1 MKENS
6 EEKES
11 EKGILGMSFQ
21 EIMGDLERGLVG
33 LSQQMLL
40 YAQKRR

>member
-1 MKENS
+1 MKENL
-6 EEKES
+6 EENEF

-21 EIMGDLERGLVG
+21 EIMGDLGRGLVG

-40 YAQKRR
+40 SV